1 MKSIDQHE
9 NASERLAA
17 FGWVPSL
24 HEDVTSDSRIAQLSD
39 RRAAGVRFRFIP
51 DVRSILVEDEDGNS
65 TGIRIQA
72 MDEHGLCRILMGD
85 QPGSSGTEGNGS
97 DE

>member
-1 MKSIDQHE
+1 MKSIDQRE
-9 NASERLAA
+9 NTSERLAA

-24 HEDVTSDSRIAQLSD
+24 HEDVTSDRRIAQLSD
-39 RRAAGVRFRFIP
+39 YRAVGVRFRYIP
-51 DVRSILVEDEDGNS
+51 DARSILVEDEDGNS

-72 MDEHGLCRILMGD
+72 MDEYGHCRILLRD

>member
-24 HEDVTSDSRIAQLSD
+24 HEDVTSDRRIAQLSD
-39 RRAAGVRFRFIP
+39 RRAAGVRFRYIP
-51 DVRSILVEDEDGNS
+51 DVRSILVENEDGS
-65 TGIRIQA
+65 ITGIRIQA
-72 MDEHGLCRILMGD
+72 MDEYCHCRILMRD
-85 QPGSSGTEGNGS
+85 QPGSFGTEGNGS